1 MRITIFA
8 LICTLALAARAG
20 ADEPPPSNGAPAP
33 QLDIERTG
41 RINHYQSLSR
51 GLGIGGRVG
60 LGVGIPF
67 LVIGITLDVLANVS
81 GGAYLCTLGCD
92 VGGAAGAGYFFTG
105 LGIVAL
111 GGGVTM
117 LVLSGVYRGKAE
129 RLRAGQVAL
138 DLVPRLQLVAHAGG
152 RGSDGMTA
160 SWRLTF

>member
-1 MRITIFA
+1 MRILIFA
-8 LICTLALAARAG
+8 VLMTLAAGRARAQ
-20 ADEPPPSNGAPAP
+20 EPPPGDTATPL
-33 QLDIERTG
+33 LDVERQG

-67 LVIGITLDVLANVS
+67 LVLGITLDVLANVS

-117 LVLSGVYRGKAE
+117 LVLSNVYRGRAE
-129 RLRAGQVAL
+129 RLRAGRVAL
-138 DLVPRLQLVAHAGG
+138 ELVPRLQLTAHAGG
-152 RGSDGMTA
+152 HGSDGMTA